1 MPASAP
7 QIDFDVIKQ
16 TAQNMHDTIQSA
28 ASEWGAPGWLAE
40 FAATV
45 LGGMVTFPVAFFLVA
60 AQVVVAIGS
69 WAAAS
74 FLEVIDAAKAEN
86 QDGLNTVL
94 AESIN
99 EMLGTSL
106 DAGDLNAGGGSGA
119 TMDANQNIGDAIL
132 SLFEQSFGTTGPV
145 DADQGAANARKFAGW
160 AVSFAT
166 QQGFMSIL
174 TEACSLGF
182 LKEFHELPDAVRQGL
197 GLGRLQRLA
206 LQPLI
211 QMAIQKP
218 YERYCNNRFRPTQ
231 LAEAQLVKA
240 LHSGDMNEGDVK
252 AALAE
257 LGYADDKID
266 FILTDFAA
274 KLALSEQLTL
284 LNNGDIQ
291 EQDVINNLTLTGLPE
306 DQAKLQLKA
315 AQESQASGQY
325 SSFLSAIG
333 DAYIAGHID
342 EETYNNLL
350 SNLPLGDAQI
360 EAFRARIG
368 FMQDTPRKSLSFSDV
383 QEAIVNGVVDFGY
396 LDKWFAVEGYD
407 SDGQNILSFKVLKA
421 ITSKQEKEAYA
432 DYKIAQLQKAGK
444 PVPPWLTDA
453 SKGL

>member
-1 MPASAP
+1 MPANAP

-16 TAQNMHDTIQSA
+16 TANNMHDTILSG

-40 FAATV
+40 FVATL
-45 LGGMVTFPVAFFLVA
+45 LGGLVAIPVSFFLVA

-74 FLEVIDAAKAEN
+74 FLEIIDAAKAEN

-106 DAGDLNAGGGSGA
+106 DAGDLNAGSGSGA
-119 TMDANQNIGDAIL
+119 TMEANQNIGDAIL
-132 SLFEQSFGTTGPV
+132 SLFEQSFGATGPV

-240 LHSGDMNEGDVK
+240 LHSGDMDEGDVK

-274 KLALSEQLTL
+274 KLALSEQLIL

-315 AQESQASGQY
+315 AQENEAKSEYTSM
-325 SSFLSAIG
+325 LSAIG
-333 DAYIAGHID
+333 TAYIAGHID
-342 EETYNNLL
+342 QDTYNNLL
-350 SNLPLGDAQI
+350 SNLPLGDAQL

-368 FMQDTPRKSLSFSDV
+368 FEQETPRKSLSFSDV
-383 QEAIVNGVVDFGY
+383 EAAIVDGVVDFGY
-396 LDKWFAVEGYD
+396 LDKWFAQEGYD
-407 SDGQNILSFKVLKA
+407 SDAQSILSFKVLKA
-421 ITSKQEKEAYA
+421 ITKTTEKQAYA
-432 DYKIAQLQKAGK
+432 KYRAAVLRKAGK
-444 PVPPWLTDA
+444 DVPPWITDA
-453 SKGL
+453 ETAT